1 MTTEVAEVYEA
12 MWCPR
17 TDAYADWTD
26 TDGGHWYAVR
36 HPLTPDIVEAA
47 LLKKRRPIS
56 AYMEDSAGL
65 THVLAVDI
73 DRDDGWDVGM
83 RLAATAD
90 KDGCHLYP
98 EHSRRGCHLWGM
110 VTEQLP
116 GPTVHAALVYWMDR
130 TDRVVAKDL
139 KVEIMPKPVS
149 RGPDTLGFALR
160 LPMMAH
166 QRTGQW
172 YPLCGMDGQPL
183 GKRIRDILLA
193 VEDTP
198 AEVVRTAASKA
209 PNPVDLNRLPFEIR
223 PPRVRRPD
231 EEPSASELLA
241 SVWGVVNAL
250 PGRAVKCPRHED
262 RNPSLSVARDD
273 HRVFC
278 KSPECEWYRDG
289 KGVGSLELALL
300 AERYQ

>member
-1 MTTEVAEVYEA
+1 
-12 MWCPR
+12 
-17 TDAYADWTD
+17 
-26 TDGGHWYAVR
+26 
-36 HPLTPDIVEAA
+36 
-47 LLKKRRPIS
+47 
-56 AYMEDSAGL
+56 
-65 THVLAVDI
+65 
-73 DRDDGWDVGM
+73 
-83 RLAATAD
+83 
-90 KDGCHLYP
+90 
-98 EHSRRGCHLWGM
+98 M

-198 AEVVRTAASKA
+198 AEVVRTAASNGPLPRLKA
-209 PNPVDLNRLPFEIR
+209 PPSGLRWPLGPPVRDDVE
-223 PPRVRRPD
+223 V
-231 EEPSASELLA
+231 SASELLA
-241 SVWGVVNAL
+241 TVWGVPNPR
-250 PGRAVKCPRHED
+250 PGRAVRCPMHDD
-262 RNPSLSVARDD
+262 RNPSLSIAADD
-273 HRVFC
+273 QRVWC
-278 KSPECEWYRDG
+278 KSPECEWYGNGRG
-289 KGVGSLELALL
+289 IGSQQMKRQ
-300 AERYQ
+300 AEAVHG

>member
-73 DRDDGWDVGM
+73 DRDDGWDVGL
-83 RLAATAD
+83 RLATTAG

-98 EHSRRGCHLWGM
+98 ERSDRGCHLWGM

-116 GPTVHAALVYWMDR
+116 GPTVHAALVYWMGKADHKAAS
-130 TDRVVAKDL
+130 DP

-198 AEVVRTAASKA
+198 AEVVRKAAGKVRTPIGECNVPA
-209 PNPVDLNRLPFEIR
+209 WA
-223 PPRVRRPD
+223 RRPAQQAGD
-231 EEPSASELLA
+231 VVALLQ
-241 SVWGVVNAL
+241 NAGIEKAA
-250 PGRAVKCPRHED
+250 PGRTVRCVLHDDQQASMSISRDSERVWCHAPGCPAH
-262 RNPSLSVARDD
+262 N
-273 HRVFC
+273 
-278 KSPECEWYRDG
+278 DG
-289 KGVGSLELALL
+289 HGLGANQLTKELAV
-300 AERYQ
+300 AGYG